1 MTMIQSPNEATQ
13 RVGLSPQPSGDSLS
27 VQPSAR
33 SGSGVAGGQAP
44 PPSGDDTRPWYRP
57 FSAKLRNKSSGA
69 AGGGV
74 TGEAVLESEAS
85 EQTKKKVQAAK
96 SYIEN
101 MYKVQHQNIKGRTE
115 RRLSLE
121 KKLKSDDLT
130 EHEREVLKRELER
143 KESDYARLQRQRMS
157 VDDFEPLTIIG
168 RGAFGEVRICRERT
182 TGKIMAMK
190 RLRKSE
196 MVRRGQ
202 VDHVKAERNL
212 LAEVNHQ
219 TVVKLYYSFQDD
231 EFLYLVM
238 EYLPG
243 GDMMTLLMRKDT
255 LSEHETQ
262 FYIAQTV
269 LAIHSVHKH
278 NYIHRDIK
286 PDNLL
291 LDDRGHMKLS
301 DFGLCKPID
310 CSKLPTLMEAE
321 EGDASID
328 EGASNNMASGSRSQ
342 AEQLAHWQ
350 RNRRSLAFSTVGTPD
365 YIAPEVLLKKGYGM
379 ECDWWSV
386 GAIMYEMMVGYPPFY
401 SDDPMQTCRKIVNWK
416 LYLKFPSDAKLSPAA
431 SDLIKRLLSD
441 VDDRIGTQGGV
452 EEIKAHPFF
461 RGVDWESLYDQA
473 PPYNPTVEHEL
484 DTQNFEQFS
493 EEMAMKGSRNRRWV
507 KTDPN
512 FIGYTY
518 KNWEAVSSDEQS
530 GMMKLGRK
538 KQARPSLSQVQ
549 SNFSSI
555 DIASN
560 SRS

>member
-1 MTMIQSPNEATQ
+1 MVVRT
-13 RVGLSPQPSGDSLS
+13 
-27 VQPSAR
+27 
-33 SGSGVAGGQAP
+33 
-44 PPSGDDTRPWYRP
+44 P
-57 FSAKLRNKSSGA
+57 F
-69 AGGGV
+69 
-74 TGEAVLESEAS
+74 
-85 EQTKKKVQAAK
+85 Q
-96 SYIEN
+96 
-101 MYKVQHQNIKGRTE
+101 
-115 RRLSLE
+115 
-121 KKLKSDDLT
+121 
-130 EHEREVLKRELER
+130 
-143 KESDYARLQRQRMS
+143 
-157 VDDFEPLTIIG
+157 
-168 RGAFGEVRICRERT
+168 
-182 TGKIMAMK
+182 
-190 RLRKSE
+190 
-196 MVRRGQ
+196 
-202 VDHVKAERNL
+202 
-212 LAEVNHQ
+212 
-219 TVVKLYYSFQDD
+219 
-231 EFLYLVM
+231 
-238 EYLPG
+238 
-243 GDMMTLLMRKDT
+243 TLLMRKDT

-441 VDDRIGTQGGV
+441 VDDRIGTQV
-452 EEIKAHPFF
+452 CAKALF
-461 RGVDWESLYDQA
+461 
-473 PPYNPTVEHEL
+473 
-484 DTQNFEQFS
+484 
-493 EEMAMKGSRNRRWV
+493 
-507 KTDPN
+507 
-512 FIGYTY
+512 
-518 KNWEAVSSDEQS
+518 
-530 GMMKLGRK
+530 
-538 KQARPSLSQVQ
+538 
-549 SNFSSI
+549 SI
-555 DIASN
+555 DVAISFPFTL
-560 SRS
+560 R